1 MGLIT
6 QEQFEEFEREYLVLV
21 LKNPTYRYGQ
31 HFMNTFRDI
40 QMDLNEQDGIVS
52 FELWEERDPVKAR
65 EMCLRYVS
73 RN

>member
-52 FELWEERDPVKAR
+52 FELWEERDPNRAR

>member
-40 QMDLNEQDGIVS
+40 QMDLNEEEGITTYY
-52 FELWEERDPVKAR
+52 LWEERDPIRAR
-65 EMCLRYVS
+65 EMCLKYVS